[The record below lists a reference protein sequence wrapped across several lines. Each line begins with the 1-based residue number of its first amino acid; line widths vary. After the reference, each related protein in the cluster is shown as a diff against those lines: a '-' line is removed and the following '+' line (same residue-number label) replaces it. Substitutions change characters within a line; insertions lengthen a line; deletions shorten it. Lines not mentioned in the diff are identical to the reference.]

1 VTQLCNSF
9 ATAKSITNAHHQNPH
24 TPTKMSS
31 FYHREKKKRI
41 EVHKFWQ
48 QKCPLF
54 LRETKRKETEAFK
67 FGNKNSDL
75 FVDTKNY

>member
-1 VTQLCNSF
+1 
-9 ATAKSITNAHHQNPH
+9 
-24 TPTKMSS
+24 MSY
-31 FYHREKKKRI
+31 FYHREKKKKI

-75 FVDTKNY
+75 FVDTKKY